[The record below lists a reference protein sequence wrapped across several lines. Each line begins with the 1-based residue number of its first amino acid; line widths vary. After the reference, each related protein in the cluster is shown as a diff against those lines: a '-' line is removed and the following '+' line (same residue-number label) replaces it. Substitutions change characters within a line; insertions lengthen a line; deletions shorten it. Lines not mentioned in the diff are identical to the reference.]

1 MYDNIHI
8 TTLPFLPPPL
18 TQVQTPQVEF
28 ITNPID
34 IKSEIE
40 LVTPLVDFITS
51 LKVIKSL
58 RGAVAKATRPPQA

>member
-1 MYDNIHI
+1 MIIYISQHYLFSP
-8 TTLPFLPPPL
+8 LPSLI
-18 TQVQTPQVEF
+18 VQTLQVEF

-58 RGAVAKATRPPQA
+58 RGAVAEATRPSQA